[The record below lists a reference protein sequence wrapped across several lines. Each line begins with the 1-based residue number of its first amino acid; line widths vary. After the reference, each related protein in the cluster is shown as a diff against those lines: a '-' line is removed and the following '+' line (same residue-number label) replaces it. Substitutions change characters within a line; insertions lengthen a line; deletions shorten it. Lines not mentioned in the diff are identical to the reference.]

1 MPSSSAP
8 AILCVG
14 IAVQDIVF
22 RVAQF
27 PPDVLAAT
35 AAILKW

>member
-1 MPSSSAP
+1 MKLEVRAKTG
-8 AILCVG
+8 AEVQA
-14 IAVQDIVF
+14 AVNV
-22 RVAQF
+22 VAQF